1 MNTKLNQTA
10 KSRIIRTALV
20 ATGMLGSML
29 MAGPATAASACKGL
43 DNSECSSNQ
52 ACGWVEGYAR
62 KDGRTV
68 KSFCRAKPVKRSLS
82 EASKGESKASKSKAS
97 VASK

>member
-10 KSRIIRTALV
+10 KSTILRTALI
-20 ATGMLGSML
+20 AAGLLGSML

-43 DNSECSSNQ
+43 DNLECSSNQ
-52 ACGWVEGYAR
+52 ACGWVEGYVR

-68 KSFCRAKPVKRSLS
+68 KSFCRSKPVKRSLS
-82 EASKGESKASKSKAS
+82 EASKGESKVPNSEAS